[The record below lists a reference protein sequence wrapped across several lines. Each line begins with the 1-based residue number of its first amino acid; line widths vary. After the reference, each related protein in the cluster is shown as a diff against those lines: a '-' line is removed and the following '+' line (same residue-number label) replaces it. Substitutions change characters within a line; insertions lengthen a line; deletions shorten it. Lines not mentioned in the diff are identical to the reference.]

1 MLAYG
6 EFCFF
11 SWQAKRSE
19 TGMNSS
25 TKEPLI
31 GKSDVIFAGSGVSE
45 RRSEGEKKYPWSWKK
60 FWQFTGPG
68 WLMSLAYLDP
78 GNLEADLQQGAYTNY
93 TLVWVLFAATV
104 IGLILQELSSRL
116 GVVTGEDLAVNS
128 KSYFTKTQSRF
139 LYIMME
145 IAIIGSDIQ
154 EVLGSAIAIKLL
166 SGNKIDLVWG
176 CLITGLDTFTFLFV
190 HKCGARYLEALICA
204 LIFTMAACFF
214 INWGEVDV
222 DGSELAQGWFIPY
235 VQSYAIMQA
244 VGTLGAVIMPHNLY
258 LHSGLVQSRE
268 VPKDDVGLVKDANR
282 YFFWEAALALTFS
295 YFINLALVST
305 FAEYFFDEHCAEDNY
320 ACMPDSAFSDS
331 GDMHDS
337 CGDGFHCG
345 EIGLDTAGP
354 ALQHNL
360 GDFGQTMWGL
370 GLLAAGQASTMTA
383 TLAGQIVM
391 GGFLDWKIS
400 MWLRVA
406 ITRLV
411 ALGPAVLVCLAT
423 ADNSGLTNK
432 INEWL
437 NILQSVQLP
446 YAMFPLLVIVGNEG
460 IMNIHS
466 MKGVY
471 GKICWL
477 LAGLILVVNFYL
489 ILDFVYLGDG
499 DGDIPDGNGFKIGTG
514 FFLVFYFGSIW
525 WIAKHEK
532 VE

>member
-337 CGDGFHCG
+337 CGDGFHC
-345 EIGLDTAGP
+345 
-354 ALQHNL
+354 
-360 GDFGQTMWGL
+360 
-370 GLLAAGQASTMTA
+370 ASTMTA